1 MNLKRR
7 VFMCCVLLSATA
19 ASAQVADKRTPEQM
33 QASYEAH
40 KGDFDYLLGEWE
52 FTAAS
57 REYPNFR
64 GYWTAVRLAE
74 GQVLDEYR
82 VVGDK
87 GETYYVTS
95 SLRNYNKILDRWEL
109 VGAN

>member
-19 ASAQVADKRTPEQM
+19 ASAQVSDKRTPEQT

-40 KGDFDYLLGEWE
+40 KGDFDYLLGDWE
-52 FTAAS
+52 FTAVS
-57 REYPNFR
+57 REFGNFR
-64 GYWTAVRLAE
+64 GYWSAVRLDE
-74 GQVLDEYR
+74 EQTLDEYR
-82 VVGDK
+82 AVGDK

-95 SLRNYNKILDRWEL
+95 SLRNYNKFL
-109 VGAN
+109 